1 VSLSEKIITMK
12 KSKFPS
18 WNDLESNKKRLEIR
32 EIIKNRRLIGMRRVI
47 TGHDKNGKSI
57 VVLDGPPAR
66 SIGEDVGGLFELWNT
81 DGNII
86 NTQDNI
92 DRADDEIILSPP
104 SNGSKFRYF
113 QINPTPEG
121 IPMDIMQ
128 DIAADAFEKIGA
140 AHHRIDTTKHPAMHK
155 TETIDYIILLKGDV
169 TLILDQ
175 EEVDIKPFDVVVQR
189 GTNHA
194 WVNNGSDPALLIAVL
209 IDSEL
214 N

>member
-1 VSLSEKIITMK
+1 
-12 KSKFPS
+12 
-18 WNDLESNKKRLEIR
+18 
-32 EIIKNRRLIGMRRVI
+32 MRRVI

-81 DGNII
+81 DGNTI

-92 DRADDEIILSPP
+92 YRADDEIILSPP

-128 DIAADAFEKIGA
+128 DIAADAFDKIGA

-214 N
+214 S

>member
-1 VSLSEKIITMK
+1 
-12 KSKFPS
+12 
-18 WNDLESNKKRLEIR
+18 
-32 EIIKNRRLIGMRRVI
+32 MRRVV

-81 DGNII
+81 DGNTI

-128 DIAADAFEKIGA
+128 DIAADAFKKIGA

-214 N
+214 S